1 MIADKSDRT
10 DITNILQQ
18 ADLGNKENV
27 RSYTCTCVFAGG
39 DHVCLSVAVWKEK
52 KTASS
57 LPPC

>member
-27 RSYTCTCVFAGG
+27 RSYTCTCVFAG
-39 DHVCLSVAVWKEK
+39 DVHVCLSVAVWKK
-52 KTASS
+52 RKTASS